1 MFIQMIVLLPFHAPA
16 VAAAG
21 GAMPAGV
28 FSNDRRAELV
38 EAWLVE
44 AWLVEAWLVEAW
56 LVEMLSFACEDS
68 PCVYD

>member
-1 MFIQMIVLLPFHAPA
+1 
-16 VAAAG
+16 
-21 GAMPAGV
+21 MPS
-28 FSNDRRAELV
+28 FTRRAE
-38 EAWLVE
+38 LVE